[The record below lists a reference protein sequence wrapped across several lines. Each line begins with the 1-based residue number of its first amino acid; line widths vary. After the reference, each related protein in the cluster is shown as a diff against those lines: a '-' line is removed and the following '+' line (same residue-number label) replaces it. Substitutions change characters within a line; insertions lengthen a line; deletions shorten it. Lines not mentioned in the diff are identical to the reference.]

1 MYLLSIHVEVSAW
14 WNLILKGNT
23 RISAVCMVTS
33 LCPQHHRLSLYGKNV
48 WMDCIVIL
56 FADSF
61 CREPRGFAFVE
72 FVDPYDAADAQH
84 RLNGEI
90 FAGRRLAVVVASETR
105 KKPQE
110 MRHRN
115 RNRRP
120 ARDGGQRGYRGRSRS
135 RSLSRSRSPRA
146 PSGSR
151 ARHHSRSYSPA
162 PRRHKDYSVSPSER
176 QRQELSISPRGP
188 PRDIGEPEY
197 KRENNQWRSSRSPS
211 GSRSRSAFLVPEKVQ
226 SPQLSNSRFSLLY
239 TPTETEEQK
248 KKKKKEEEMAVG
260 ILEVLLL
267 NAKGLGGTDLFN
279 KIDPYVVI
287 KYKSQEHKSS
297 VARGE
302 GGSPS
307 WNEKFTFRAEY
318 PGNSDQCSLTLIIMD
333 KDTFSADDFIGKIAI
348 PVGDLLAL
356 GVEKGT
362 AQMRPTKYRVV
373 RSDNSYCGEIQVGVS
388 FNLKVEEECRG
399 LEFGGWKQS
408 EY

>member
-1 MYLLSIHVEVSAW
+1 
-14 WNLILKGNT
+14 
-23 RISAVCMVTS
+23 
-33 LCPQHHRLSLYGKNV
+33 
-48 WMDCIVIL
+48 
-56 FADSF
+56 
-61 CREPRGFAFVE
+61 
-72 FVDPYDAADAQH
+72 
-84 RLNGEI
+84 
-90 FAGRRLAVVVASETR
+90 
-105 KKPQE
+105 
-110 MRHRN
+110 
-115 RNRRP
+115 
-120 ARDGGQRGYRGRSRS
+120 
-135 RSLSRSRSPRA
+135 
-146 PSGSR
+146 
-151 ARHHSRSYSPA
+151 
-162 PRRHKDYSVSPSER
+162 
-176 QRQELSISPRGP
+176 
-188 PRDIGEPEY
+188 
-197 KRENNQWRSSRSPS
+197 
-211 GSRSRSAFLVPEKVQ
+211 
-226 SPQLSNSRFSLLY
+226 
-239 TPTETEEQK
+239 
-248 KKKKKEEEMAVG
+248 MAVG

-267 NAKGLGGTDLFN
+267 NAKGLGGTDLFSTFPFSFDGIRSN
-279 KIDPYVVI
+279 YTSWLQNWARIRYGFSGKGFPFAANEISQEIPFMIVISSVISSVICNQAQWFCVLMMADKIDPYVVI